1 MQSASPIAPRHTG
14 ARFEATEWTV
24 VLGAAAVSGDA
35 ARAAME
41 RLCRIYW
48 PAVYAFIRRQGLA
61 PHDAQDLAQDFFA
74 RIVEKQSLQQV
85 DREKGRFRSFLV
97 ASLRN
102 FLANARD
109 HAHAAK
115 RGGGANVVSIEA
127 EQAERGYFDVADSRD
142 ATPEQSFD
150 RQWALTVLDRA
161 MKRLEQEQAAA
172 GKASQ
177 FARLREFLSNAADEG
192 YDRVAVELGL
202 KPGTVS
208 VTVYRL
214 RQRYRDLVRAEVAQ
228 TVAAGDDVDAEL
240 GYLLG
245 VL

>member
-1 MQSASPIAPRHTG
+1 MSSTSPISKSHTG

-24 VLGAAAVSGDA
+24 VLGAAADSGESA
-35 ARAAME
+35 LAAME

-48 PAVYAFIRRQGLA
+48 PAVYAFIRRQGHA
-61 PHDAQDLAQDFFA
+61 PHDAQDFAQDFFA
-74 RIVEKQSLQQV
+74 RLVEKQSLQHV
-85 DREKGRFRSFLV
+85 DRDKGRFRSFLV

-109 HAHAAK
+109 HAQAAK
-115 RGGGANVVSIEA
+115 RGGGMNVVSIEA
-127 EQAERGYFDVADSRD
+127 EQAERGYFDVAGSRD

-172 GKASQ
+172 GKSSQ
-177 FARLREFLSNAADEG
+177 FSRLREFLSNAAEEG
-192 YDRVAVELGL
+192 YDRAATDLGL
-202 KPGTVS
+202 KAGTVS
-208 VTVYRL
+208 VAVYRL

-228 TVAAGDDVDAEL
+228 TLAAGDDVDAEL
-240 GYLLG
+240 AYLLG

>member
-1 MQSASPIAPRHTG
+1 MSSNSPIAKSNTG

-24 VLGAAAVSGDA
+24 VLGAAADSGESA
-35 ARAAME
+35 LAAME

-61 PHDAQDLAQDFFA
+61 AHDAQDLTQDFFA
-74 RIVEKQSLQQV
+74 RLVEKQSLQHV
-85 DREKGRFRSFLV
+85 DRDKGRFRSFLI

-109 HAHAAK
+109 HAQAAK
-115 RGGGANVVSIEA
+115 RGGGVNVISIEA
-127 EQAERGYFDVADSRD
+127 EQAERGYFDIADTRD

-161 MKRLEQEQAAA
+161 LKRLEQEQTAA

-177 FARLREFLSNAADEG
+177 FARLREFLSNAAEEG
-192 YDRVAVELGL
+192 YAHAAADLGL

-208 VTVYRL
+208 VAVYRL

-228 TVAAGDDVDAEL
+228 TLAAGDDVDAEL

-245 VL
+245 AL

>member
-1 MQSASPIAPRHTG
+1 MSAPSPNARPHTG

-24 VLGAAAVSGDA
+24 VLGAAADSSA
-35 ARAAME
+35 AALAAME

-48 PAVYAFIRRQGLA
+48 PAVYAFIRRQGHA

-74 RIVEKQSLQQV
+74 RLVEKQSLQHV
-85 DREKGRFRSFLV
+85 DRDKGRFRSFLI

-115 RGGGANVVSIEA
+115 RGGGANVISIEA
-127 EQAERGYFDVADSRD
+127 EQAERGYFDIADARD
-142 ATPEQSFD
+142 TTPEQSFD

-161 MKRLEQEQAAA
+161 LKRLEQEQAAA
-172 GKASQ
+172 GKATQ
-177 FARLREFLSNAADEG
+177 FARLREFLSHAAEAG
-192 YDRVAVELGL
+192 YDRAAADLGL

-208 VTVYRL
+208 VAVYRL

-228 TVAAGDDVDAEL
+228 TLATGDDVDAEL
-240 GYLLG
+240 AYLLG

>member
-1 MQSASPIAPRHTG
+1 MI
-14 ARFEATEWTV
+14 E
-24 VLGAAAVSGDA
+24 AAADSEA
-35 ARAAME
+35 SARAAME
-41 RLCRIYW
+41 RLCQIYW
-48 PAVYAFIRRQGLA
+48 PAVYAFIRRQGHA

-74 RIVEKQSLQQV
+74 RLAEKQSLQHV

-109 HAHAAK
+109 HAQAAK
-115 RGGGANVVSIEA
+115 RGGGAVVISIEA

-150 RQWALTVLDRA
+150 RQWAITVLDCA
-161 MKRLEQEQAAA
+161 MKRLDQEQAAA

-177 FARLREFLSNAADEG
+177 FARLREFLSNAAEEG
-192 YDRVAVELGL
+192 YDRAATDLGL

-208 VTVYRL
+208 VAVYRL
-214 RQRYRDLVRAEVAQ
+214 RQRYRDLVRAEVAR
-228 TVAAGDDVDAEL
+228 TVAVGDDVDAEL
-240 GYLLG
+240 SYLLG
-245 VL
+245 IL

>member
-1 MQSASPIAPRHTG
+1 MSIPTPNACSHTA

-24 VLGAAAVSGDA
+24 VLGAAADQGDA
-35 ARAAME
+35 ALAAME

-48 PAVYAFIRRQGLA
+48 PAVYAFIRRQGHA

-74 RIVEKQSLQQV
+74 RLIEKQSLQHV
-85 DREKGRFRSFLV
+85 DRDKGRFRSFLI

-115 RGGGANVVSIEA
+115 RGGGATVVSIEG
-127 EQAERGYFDVADSRD
+127 EQAERGYFDIADARD

-172 GKASQ
+172 GKAAQ
-177 FARLREFLSNAADEG
+177 FARLREFLSNAAEEG
-192 YDRVAVELGL
+192 YDRAAADLGL

-208 VTVYRL
+208 VAVYRL

-240 GYLLG
+240 GHLLG